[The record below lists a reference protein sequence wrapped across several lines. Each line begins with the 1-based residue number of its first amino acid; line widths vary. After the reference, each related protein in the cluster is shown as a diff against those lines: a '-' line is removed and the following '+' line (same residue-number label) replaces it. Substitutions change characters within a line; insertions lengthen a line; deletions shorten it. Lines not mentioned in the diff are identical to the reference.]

1 MFSKKGW
8 TTCIAVFLIT
18 SAILFALKSVFPQN
32 HGIFAYA
39 NLFWIIPV
47 LWASY
52 NQGIKGG
59 ILVALFGIGLT
70 LLFRM
75 AHSWPQDPAWWK
87 DMPYWALFLGTA
99 LFLGF
104 LVEQD
109 KKRFRVAKRVASGGD
124 PSDLNSHLDT
134 LTHVYH
140 RRYMERSLWRFW
152 DGARK
157 DGKTFSLLLL
167 DLNQFR
173 QINSRYGILVGD
185 RVLRSAVATIL
196 NSIRQGDVVG
206 RFGSDQFLVILPQCN
221 GKAADSLVRRLQ
233 GEMAKL
239 TFSDPHKPFKAD
251 FSAGFVQ
258 YGPEFKDL
266 PAMLRRLS
274 ESLHRAKTEY
284 RNGVRAG

>member
-1 MFSKKGW
+1 MLNQKGW

-18 SAILFALKSVFPQN
+18 SAVLFALKSLFPQN

-39 NLFWIIPV
+39 NLFWTIPV

-52 NQGIKGG
+52 NQGLKGG

-87 DMPYWALFLGTA
+87 DVPYWALFLGTA

-104 LVEQD
+104 MVEQD
-109 KKRFRVAKRVASGGD
+109 KKFIGPAKRAASVRD
-124 PSDLNSHLDT
+124 PSEINSQLDT

-140 RRYMERSLWRFW
+140 RRYMERSLWSFW
-152 DGARK
+152 EAARNG
-157 DGKTFSLLLL
+157 DKTFSLLLL

-185 RVLRSAVATIL
+185 RVLRSMVATIM
-196 NSIRQGDVVG
+196 NSIRHGDVVG

-221 GKAADSLVRRLQ
+221 EAAAEGLIRRLQ

-239 TFSDPHKPFKAD
+239 TFSDPLKPFKAD
-251 FSAGFVQ
+251 FSAGFVH
-258 YGPEFKDL
+258 YSPEFTDL